1 MYPSSHQKQSKL
13 NYFLNFLSI
22 HLQSLLVQSLT
33 CTTGVPKFS
42 GSVRGR
48 WSRVCKEEWRYN
60 MCTHIS
66 VISDAILRNTHQRI
80 QRSSFNTYL
89 AFVKMSFSFQTQ
101 RSPSQRSFITIIK
114 NLKEIN
120 MSVIKALFCFKNTVK
135 LASLLH
141 QLRQGKTLPY
151 QQYICW
157 HRWVWLSSLPC
168 TVHRDFWPL
177 QLLLPW
183 EGSTVTV
190 KMCENTTF
198 RKKHNLNASSW
209 WK

>member
-1 MYPSSHQKQSKL
+1 MQYWET
-13 NYFLNFLSI
+13 
-22 HLQSLLVQSLT
+22 LT
-33 CTTGVPKFS
+33 
-42 GSVRGR
+42 
-48 WSRVCKEEWRYN
+48 KEYR
-60 MCTHIS
+60 
-66 VISDAILRNTHQRI
+66 DP
-80 QRSSFNTYL
+80 SFNTYL

-151 QQYICW
+151 PQYICW
-157 HRWVWLSSLPC
+157 HQWVWLSSLPC